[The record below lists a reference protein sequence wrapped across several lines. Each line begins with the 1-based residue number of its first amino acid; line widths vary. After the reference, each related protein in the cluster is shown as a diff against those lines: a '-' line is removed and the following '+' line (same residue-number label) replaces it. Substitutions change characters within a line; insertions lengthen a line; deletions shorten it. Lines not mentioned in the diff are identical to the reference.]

1 MMFLESAAASQSGG
15 FNVQSLLTFLPLVL
29 ILVLMY
35 FLMIRPQ
42 RKQEKKMQEALNNL
56 AVGDQVTTKGGIIGK
71 VVSIKDETFVL
82 ETTHDRTRIRFLR
95 SAIGS
100 IDVKAEDAQ

>member
-1 MMFLESAAASQSGG
+1 MLMFLEGTAQSGG
-15 FNVQSLLTFLPLVL
+15 FNVKSLVTFLPLVL

-56 AVGDQVTTKGGIIGK
+56 AIGDEVTTKGGIIGK
-71 VVSIKDETFVL
+71 VVSIKEETFVL

-100 IDVKAEDAQ
+100 IDVKAEDAQD

>member
-1 MMFLESAAASQSGG
+1 MLMFLEGTAQSGG
-15 FNVQSLLTFLPLVL
+15 FNVKSFVTFLPLVL

-56 AVGDQVTTKGGIIGK
+56 AIGDEVTTKGGIIGK
-71 VVSIKDETFVL
+71 VVSIKEETFVL

-100 IDVKAEDAQ
+100 IDLKAEDAQ

>member
-1 MMFLESAAASQSGG
+1 MLMFLEGTAQSGG
-15 FNVQSLLTFLPLVL
+15 FNVQSLVTFLPLVL

-56 AVGDQVTTKGGIIGK
+56 AIGDEVTTKGGIIGK
-71 VVSIKDETFVL
+71 VVSIKEETFVL

>member
-1 MMFLESAAASQSGG
+1 MLMFLEGTAQSGG
-15 FNVQSLLTFLPLVL
+15 FNVKSLVTFLPLVL

-56 AVGDQVTTKGGIIGK
+56 AIGDEVTTKGGIIGK
-71 VVSIKDETFVL
+71 VVSIKEETFVL

-100 IDVKAEDAQ
+100 IDVKAEDTQ

>member
-1 MMFLESAAASQSGG
+1 MLMFLEGTAQSGG
-15 FNVQSLLTFLPLVL
+15 FNVKSLVTFLPLGL

-56 AVGDQVTTKGGIIGK
+56 AIGDEVTTKGGIIGK
-71 VVSIKDETFVL
+71 VVSIKEETFVL

>member
-1 MMFLESAAASQSGG
+1 MLMFLEGTAQSGG
-15 FNVQSLLTFLPLVL
+15 FNVKSLVTFLPLVL

-56 AVGDQVTTKGGIIGK
+56 AIGDEVSTKGGIIGK
-71 VVSIKDETFVL
+71 VVSIKEETFVL

>member
-1 MMFLESAAASQSGG
+1 MLMFLEGTAQSGG
-15 FNVQSLLTFLPLVL
+15 FNVKSLVTFLPLVL

-56 AVGDQVTTKGGIIGK
+56 AIGDEVTTKGGIIGK
-71 VVSIKDETFVL
+71 VVSIKEETFVL

>member
-56 AVGDQVTTKGGIIGK
+56 AVGDEVTTKGGIIGK

-82 ETTHDRTRIRFLR
+82 ETTHDRTHIRFLR

>member
-1 MMFLESAAASQSGG
+1 MLMFLEGTAQSGG
-15 FNVQSLLTFLPLVL
+15 FNVKSLVTFLPLVL

-56 AVGDQVTTKGGIIGK
+56 AIGDEVTTKGGIIGK
-71 VVSIKDETFVL
+71 VVSIKEETFVL
-82 ETTHDRTRIRFLR
+82 ETSHDRTRIRFLR

>member
-1 MMFLESAAASQSGG
+1 MLMFLEGTAQSGG

-56 AVGDQVTTKGGIIGK
+56 AIGDEVTTKGGIIGK
-71 VVSIKDETFVL
+71 VVSIKEETFVL